1 MGIALKYSLS
11 VARQSARDGHFSS
24 QAVVLLLTCPFNV
37 IHKDI
42 IIFARVSLSL
52 VEDKTLVCSNNNVHD

>member
-1 MGIALKYSLS
+1 MGCALKYSIS

-24 QAVVLLLTCPFNV
+24 QAVVLLLTCPFNI
-37 IHKDI
+37 IHKD

-52 VEDKTLVCSNNNVHD
+52 VEEKTLGCSNNNVHD